1 MKSGEGWLLE
11 RGTWSA
17 VVQAN
22 HFGTTDVV
30 LLSIQGW
37 LNPED
42 ENNLARNKGAHDAKQ
57 R

>member
-22 HFGTTDVV
+22 HSGTTDVV